1 MWEKRFTWNIPKNT
15 QPTTI
20 QKSYSE
26 AYSATGK
33 IHLRQQAENQKEHV
47 ICLAFPYSQ
56 KVVMH
61 VNALRRWTA
70 FPSSWIRFKTNVS
83 RETPPPRQR
92 QEKQFSKTIPSNLT
106 TPPYVSRE
114 THWHP
119 WDVIKQKQ
127 CSTWNSQTVMKPV
140 PLGQLWRKR
149 DPTSTYIQIRF
160 LNSNMPHIEAYS
172 ATGKIHLRQQEE
184 NQKENAI

>member
-61 VNALRRWTA
+61 VNALRRWTT
-70 FPSSWIRFKTNVS
+70 FPSSWIRFKKQCFTWNTTS
-83 RETPPPRQR
+83 STTTRETVLKNYPQ
-92 QEKQFSKTIPSNLT
+92 QLN
-106 TPPYVSRE
+106 
-114 THWHP
+114 HP
-119 WDVIKQKQ
+119 TLRF
-127 CSTWNSQTVMKPV
+127 TWNTLTS
-140 PLGQLWRKR
+140 LGRHKAKTMFHVKQPNRHE
-149 DPTSTYIQIRF
+149 TSTTWSTVKKTR
-160 LNSNMPHIEAYS
+160 SNFHIHPN
-172 ATGKIHLRQQEE
+172 TFP
-184 NQKENAI
+184 